1 MLLFSGNASIIQKVY
16 FHVFAS
22 QVLQSGI
29 PNAHETVLENMAVA
43 LDLIFLDVEV
53 IWPSCAHH
61 QDAFLSELLAY
72 MNLSCE
78 MHSDFSGPVYLL
90 TLSQSVEK
98 AT

>member
-1 MLLFSGNASIIQKVY
+1 MFSGNASIFQKVY

-29 PNAHETVLENMAVA
+29 PNAHEIVLENMAAA

-53 IWPSCAHH
+53 IWPSCTHH
-61 QDAFLSELLAY
+61 QDVFLSELLAY

-78 MHSDFSGPVYLL
+78 MHSNFSGPVYLL
-90 TLSQSVEK
+90 TLSQSFEK
-98 AT
+98 AI